1 MIQLDTASTQDWVSL
16 AVGAVGALT
25 AYLGRKDR
33 LPAWA
38 RKWLSRIGPERI
50 TDAIERA
57 GAIAELSSDERRKQA
72 VIYLQKLCVKELGFP
87 VPASIANLLV
97 EHVYQQWKLARR

>member
-1 MIQLDTASTQDWVSL
+1 MIQLDAVSTQDWVSL

-25 AYLGRKDR
+25 AYLSQKDR

-57 GAIAELSSDERRKQA
+57 GAIVELSPEERRKQA
-72 VIYLQKLCVKELGFP
+72 VVYLQKLCIKDLGFP